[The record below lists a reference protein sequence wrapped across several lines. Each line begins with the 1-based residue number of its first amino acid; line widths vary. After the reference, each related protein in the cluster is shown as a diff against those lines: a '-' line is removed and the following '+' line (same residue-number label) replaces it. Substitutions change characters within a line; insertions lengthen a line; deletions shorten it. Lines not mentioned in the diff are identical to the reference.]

1 VLATSILKTARIF
14 LDVCRTYPQ
23 RSDHDALAALTV
35 AMGSWYLPPFRNIIG
50 PAMLIIWYLA
60 AGGIYA
66 RAGSLIFSSPD
77 IHRLEPGPDG
87 RLQYVPAFRQ
97 FQLDLGPIG
106 ASRGCESRV
115 LTGVAKPHYAIGFK
129 MKVLARPGGRG
140 CNVIRRRSI
149 TQSNTFNSKSI

>member
-1 VLATSILKTARIF
+1 VLATSILSTARIF
-14 LDVCRTYPQ
+14 RYVCRTYPQ
-23 RSDHDALAALTV
+23 RSDHDDLTTLTAV
-35 AMGSWYLPPFRNIIG
+35 VGSWYLPPFRNIIG

-77 IHRLEPGPDG
+77 IHRLEPGSDG
-87 RLQYVPAFRQ
+87 RLRYVPAFRQ

-115 LTGVAKPHYAIGFK
+115 LTVTAKPHYAIMIYRKQGA
-129 MKVLARPGGRG
+129 V
-140 CNVIRRRSI
+140 
-149 TQSNTFNSKSI
+149 